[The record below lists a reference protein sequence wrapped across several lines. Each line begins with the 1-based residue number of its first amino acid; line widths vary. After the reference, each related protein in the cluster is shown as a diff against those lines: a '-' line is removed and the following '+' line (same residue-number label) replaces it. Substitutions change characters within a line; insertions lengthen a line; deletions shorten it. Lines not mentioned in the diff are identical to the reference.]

1 MYEDQEKNVLQM
13 QANMDSKQVFTFR
26 EKLYLSKMCREAE
39 MRRKI
44 KEAIKTFAQET
55 LSLLAALGVLTIES
69 LVVVPPLARTRG
81 YLVFG
86 GEWFAMVGIA
96 IIFWLWIRERY
107 EQ

>member
-1 MYEDQEKNVLQM
+1 MYEDQEKKMLQM
-13 QANMDSKQVFTFR
+13 QTNMDSKQVFTFS
-26 EKLYLSKMCREAE
+26 EKLHLSKMCREAE

-44 KEAIKTFAQET
+44 KEAIKTATQET

-69 LVVVPPLARTRG
+69 LVVVPPLVRTRG
-81 YLVFG
+81 YLAFG

>member
-44 KEAIKTFAQET
+44 KEAIKT
-55 LSLLAALGVLTIES
+55 AAKN
-69 LVVVPPLARTRG
+69 
-81 YLVFG
+81 
-86 GEWFAMVGIA
+86 
-96 IIFWLWIRERY
+96 
-107 EQ
+107 